1 MPERQTRRFLGI
13 VVLLRQVDPARQR
26 SRRLPE
32 DVAEEWAGCPDLRP
46 EPDAV
51 RVESGAAPDDEWDR
65 DGPGDDDPLPPPVTV
80 SAVQAGALGVEGAAR
95 QAARV
100 AVITSSPGETDAAVE
115 RAVRVTLADYGID
128 ADAASVTVRCNRAD
142 CGEPGARVSV
152 TVAARV
158 ELPLVPDVL
167 SLTAVGSVPV
177 EASATQTVSRFA
189 RAS

>member
-1 MPERQTRRFLGI
+1 MR
-13 VVLLRQVDPARQR
+13 R
-26 SRRLPE
+26 SRRSIDPSKA
-32 DVAEEWAGCPDLRP
+32 DVARRVLRRIAGEQGSASL
-46 EPDAV
+46 EFLTV
-51 RVESGAAPDDEWDR
+51 GMLLLV
-65 DGPGDDDPLPPPVTV
+65 PLVYLVLAV

-100 AVITSSPGETDAAVE
+100 AVMSSGPRATDAAVE
-115 RAVRVTLADYGID
+115 RAVRVTLADYGIN
-128 ADAASVTVRCNRAD
+128 AAAASVSVRCDRAD
-142 CGEPGARVSV
+142 CAEPGARVSV